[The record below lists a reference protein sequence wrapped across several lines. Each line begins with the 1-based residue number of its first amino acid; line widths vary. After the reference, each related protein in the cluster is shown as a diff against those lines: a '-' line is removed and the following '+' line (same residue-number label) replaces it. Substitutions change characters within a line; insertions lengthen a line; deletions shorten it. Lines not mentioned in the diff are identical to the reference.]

1 MSTPAA
7 RVDHAS
13 ERAAFAGRLRLVL
26 VLILAVMALE
36 VAVGILSGS
45 LALLADAGHMLAD
58 ASAILLALVAVRLA
72 QRPANTQKSYG
83 YQRVEVLAAT
93 LNAVL
98 LLAVSAIVAWEAIG
112 RIGDPPAVD
121 AGPVLVVAAAGLA
134 VNLVALRL
142 IHPHAAHSLNARAVV
157 LEVLGDLLGSVAV
170 IASAVII
177 ALTGFALADVIASL
191 VIAALIVVRTIFL
204 LRDAADVLLQATPRD
219 VDLDLVRRHILET
232 PGVADAHDL
241 HAWTLTS
248 GVNVVSAH
256 VVLQPNAE
264 PAGVLD
270 DLCAC
275 LSDDF
280 DFEHSTIQL
289 ETADRRRFERL
300 RHA

>member
-7 RVDHAS
+7 LVDHAS
-13 ERAAFAGRLRLVL
+13 ERAAFAVRLQLVL
-26 VLILAVMALE
+26 VLVLAVMALE

-83 YQRVEVLAAT
+83 YQRVEVLAAA

-219 VDLDLVRRHILET
+219 VDLEQVRRHILET

-256 VVLQPNAE
+256 VVLQPDAE
-264 PAGVLD
+264 PARVLD